1 MNKRIRTIGIGC
13 LIALWV
19 VLSVTLWFGEKED
32 YTYSERR
39 KLAQMPQLSASNIL
53 SGYFMQEFEDFSLD
67 QFPLRDTVRQVK
79 SLFSYYVLQQK
90 DNNGIYLVED
100 AVAKIEYPL
109 NEASVDYAT
118 GRLNYLYETYLKDT
132 QCSMYSSV
140 IPDKGFY
147 LAGQNG
153 YPSMDYEALLE
164 NFQQATPWA
173 QYVDIT
179 DLLSPEDYY
188 RTDTHWR
195 QERIYDVSK
204 RLLEAMDASVPSLE
218 SYTLEAVEKPFYGVY
233 FGQAALPMEPEEM
246 MILRNQRLA
255 ECRVFDFFTGE
266 YTDIYNM
273 EKLESPD
280 LYDVFL
286 SGGQPLLTIENPNA
300 QTDRELVI
308 FRDSF
313 GSSLAPLLVSDY
325 SKVSLVDIR
334 YIAPEQLEY
343 YLAFTDQDVLFL
355 YSTLILNN
363 GRSLK

>member
-1 MNKRIRTIGIGC
+1 MLELFLTFIKIGLFTFGGGYAMIS
-13 LIALWV
+13 LITSTCV
-19 VLSVTLWFGEKED
+19 EEK
-32 YTYSERR
+32 
-39 KLAQMPQLSASNIL
+39 KWL
-53 SGYFMQEFEDFSLD
+53 
-67 QFPLRDTVRQVK
+67 
-79 SLFSYYVLQQK
+79 
-90 DNNGIYLVED
+90 
-100 AVAKIEYPL
+100 
-109 NEASVDYAT
+109 
-118 GRLNYLYETYLKDT
+118 
-132 QCSMYSSV
+132 
-140 IPDKGFY
+140 
-147 LAGQNG
+147 
-153 YPSMDYEALLE
+153 
-164 NFQQATPWA
+164 
-173 QYVDIT
+173 
-179 DLLSPEDYY
+179 
-188 RTDTHWR
+188 
-195 QERIYDVSK
+195 
-204 RLLEAMDASVPSLE
+204 
-218 SYTLEAVEKPFYGVY
+218 
-233 FGQAALPMEPEEM
+233 EPEEM